1 MKKDILFTLPSYFRD
16 DMSIMAYRFGKG
28 EKTCA
33 VVGALRG
40 DEVQQLYVCA
50 RLVSFLREVEKED
63 GIQPGKSV
71 MIVPT
76 AIGASMNEGSRLW
89 EPENMDINRRF
100 PGDPTGST
108 TERIT
113 DALLERVKNYR
124 YGVQLTSFYQPG
136 SFVPHVRMMD
146 TGRQNPDLGCEFGL
160 PYVYPGPSRPGLAVT
175 DSGGPVALR
184 AYPSAQG
191 QVITQIPN
199 GTKVTVLGQ
208 YQGWYVVLYGESIG
222 YANAA
227 FIQL

>member
-16 DMSIMAYRFGKG
+16 DMSITAYRFGKG

-113 DALLERVKNYR
+113 DALLACGADISEINTIRKRLSGVKGGRFAY
-124 YGVQLTSFYQPG
+124 SSPA
-136 SFVPHVRMMD
+136 SISPAPSCRM
-146 TGRQNPDLGCEFGL
+146 C
-160 PYVYPGPSRPGLAVT
+160 A
-175 DSGGPVALR
+175 
-184 AYPSAQG
+184 
-191 QVITQIPN
+191 
-199 GTKVTVLGQ
+199 
-208 YQGWYVVLYGESIG
+208 
-222 YANAA
+222 
-227 FIQL
+227 

>member
-1 MKKDILFTLPSYFRD
+1 
-16 DMSIMAYRFGKG
+16 MSIMAYRFGKG
-28 EKTCA
+28 RKKRPA
-33 VVGALRG
+33 PSSARG
-40 DEVQQLYVCA
+40 DEVQQLCA

-124 YGVQLTSFYQPG
+124 
-136 SFVPHVRMMD
+136 
-146 TGRQNPDLGCEFGL
+146 
-160 PYVYPGPSRPGLAVT
+160 
-175 DSGGPVALR
+175 
-184 AYPSAQG
+184 
-191 QVITQIPN
+191 
-199 GTKVTVLGQ
+199 
-208 YQGWYVVLYGESIG
+208 
-222 YANAA
+222 
-227 FIQL
+227 